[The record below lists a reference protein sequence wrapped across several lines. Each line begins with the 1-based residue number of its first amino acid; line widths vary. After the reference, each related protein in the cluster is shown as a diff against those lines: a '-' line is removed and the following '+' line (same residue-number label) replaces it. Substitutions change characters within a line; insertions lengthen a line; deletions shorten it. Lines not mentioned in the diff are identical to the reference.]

1 MNRQPGLRDVAKAAE
16 VSVALASLALN
27 DKPGVSAATR
37 QRILAVADSLGYQ
50 ANPAARALRL
60 GRTDSYGL
68 ILRNLQNPFFLD
80 VITGVQ
86 EAAAA
91 QGATVLISDA
101 DYSHTRELEAVDH
114 LAAQRVAGLAIAP
127 VGPGD
132 AVARWRQLC
141 PGKPVVVLNAV
152 SPQLPGVQRVAPDN
166 QAAVSLA
173 VRHLVELGH
182 RRIAF
187 LTAPAEVMA
196 DHDRLE
202 TYQAE
207 CDRLGIDCTP
217 VATALAFD
225 AVLAVTSR
233 LLRSDEPPTAVI
245 TNSDFTAHAV
255 YSAARREGVE
265 VGAGLSVIGHDDLP
279 TSALLDPPLTTLS
292 LDRRAL
298 GRAVFERMTSASTFD
313 DHVEP
318 VDLVVRASTAAPT
331 V

>member
-1 MNRQPGLRDVAKAAE
+1 MNPQPGLRDVAKAAE

-27 DKPGVSAATR
+27 DKPGVSAVTR
-37 QRILAVADSLGYQ
+37 QRILEVADRLGYQ

-60 GRTDSYGL
+60 GRTDGYGL

-80 VITGVQ
+80 VITGLH
-86 EAAAA
+86 EAAADR
-91 QGATVLISDA
+91 GATVLISDA

-114 LAAQRVAGLAIAP
+114 LAAQRVGGLAIAP

-152 SPQLPGVQRVAPDN
+152 SPDLPGVVRVAPDN
-166 QAAVSLA
+166 HAAVEHA
-173 VRHLVELGH
+173 MRHLADLGH
-182 RRIAF
+182 RDIAF

-196 DHDRLE
+196 DHDRLDA
-202 TYQAE
+202 YRVE
-207 CDRLGIDCTP
+207 CDRLGLAYRP
-217 VATALAFD
+217 VETALAFD
-225 AVLAVTSR
+225 AVFSVIGE
-233 LLRSDEPPTAVI
+233 LLRSSTAPTAVI

-255 YSAARREGVE
+255 YSAARDAGVE
-265 VGAGLSVIGHDDLP
+265 VGVGLSVVGHDDLP

-298 GRAVFERMTSASTFD
+298 GRAVFDRMSGGPGLG
-313 DHVEP
+313 DHIEP
-318 VDLVVRASTAAPT
+318 VRLVVRSSTAPIR
-331 V
+331 

>member
-1 MNRQPGLRDVAKAAE
+1 MNRQPGLRDVAKAAD

-27 DKPGVSAATR
+27 DKPGVSAVTR
-37 QRILAVADSLGYQ
+37 QRILDVADQLGYQ

-91 QGATVLISDA
+91 RGATVLISDA

-114 LAAQRVAGLAIAP
+114 LAAQRVGGLAIAP

-152 SPQLPGVQRVAPDN
+152 SPELPGVVRVAPDN
-166 QAAVSLA
+166 RAAVEHAVGHLA
-173 VRHLVELGH
+173 ELGH

-196 DHDRLE
+196 DHDRLD
-202 TYQAE
+202 TYRRE
-207 CDRLGIDCTP
+207 CERLGLEYRP
-217 VATALAFD
+217 VETALAFG
-225 AVLAVTSR
+225 AVFAVVSQ
-233 LLRSDEPPTAVI
+233 LLRSSIPPTAVI

-255 YSAARREGVE
+255 YSAARDVGVA
-265 VGAGLSVIGHDDLP
+265 VGEGLSVIGHDDLP
-279 TSALLDPPLTTLS
+279 TSPLLDPPLTTLT
-292 LDRRAL
+292 LDRRSL
-298 GRAVFERMTSASTFD
+298 GRAVFDRMSTGSGLG
-313 DHVEP
+313 DHIEP
-318 VDLVVRASTAAPT
+318 VELVVRSSTATAR
-331 V
+331 